1 MLIKLMKSDIYPKVN
16 NTYLKKKVNDKEYF
30 KIIIEYLN
38 KYKEDLHLVDI
49 GCASGDFLKIL
60 SNKKKFS
67 LTGIDFSKDS
77 LNIAKKRVPGANFIL
92 KDLKK
97 KINLSKK
104 FDICT
109 CLGTLAAFD
118 NKFKIIN
125 KLINIVKKNG
135 ELIIFDPINEHDVNV
150 LVRYQNN
157 FEKNTQWRSGFNTF
171 SKNYWT
177 QKLKENL
184 KIKSFS
190 FEKFN
195 IKKNIP
201 RTLKNPMRTWTIKS
215 KNYNQIMV
223 GTGQLINYY
232 IIKIKLK

>member
-1 MLIKLMKSDIYPKVN
+1 MIFQKTLLILQ
-16 NTYLKKKVNDKEYF
+16 
-30 KIIIEYLN
+30 
-38 KYKEDLHLVDI
+38 
-49 GCASGDFLKIL
+49 
-60 SNKKKFS
+60 
-67 LTGIDFSKDS
+67 
-77 LNIAKKRVPGANFIL
+77 KKRVPGANFIL